1 MVIAP
6 FNDAETLIALLDEY
20 GDELAAIIV
29 EPLQRIVPP
38 TPGFLE
44 LLRAECSKRSIV
56 LIFDEIVTGF
66 RLAYGGAQEAY
77 GVIPDI
83 CTLGKV
89 IGGGFALAAIAASAN
104 IMIKTME
111 ILKRE
116 DNYTKLTTTGR
127 ALMVMFEE
135 ALGKQGIAH
144 QIVGEPALFDVV
156 FCDKP
161 VNDYRSW
168 QQGDKTKSARFNAS
182 LRESGI
188 FKSPGK
194 MYPSLAITDDDLE
207 TTRAAIMK
215 AAAELA

>member
-1 MVIAP
+1 MSHFDKDIVGA
-6 FNDAETLIALLDEY
+6 DRWLMQLGTLS
-20 GDELAAIIV
+20 GN
-29 EPLQRIVPP
+29 P
-38 TPGFLE
+38 
-44 LLRAECSKRSIV
+44 
-56 LIFDEIVTGF
+56 
-66 RLAYGGAQEAY
+66 
-77 GVIPDI
+77 
-83 CTLGKV
+83 
-89 IGGGFALAAIAASAN
+89 IAAAAG
-104 IMIKTME
+104 IKTME

-116 DNYTKLTTTGR
+116 DNYTKLTT
-127 ALMVMFEE
+127 VMFEE

-144 QIVGEPALFDVV
+144 QIVGEPVLFDVV

-161 VNDYRSW
+161 VTDYRSW

>member
-1 MVIAP
+1 VYAT
-6 FNDAETLIALLDEY
+6 ADEY

-38 TPGFLE
+38 APGFLE
-44 LLRAECSKRSIV
+44 LLRVECSKRSIL

-77 GVIPDI
+77 NVIPDI

-89 IGGGFALAAIAASAN
+89 IGGGFALAAIAASSDIMSHFDKN
-104 IMIKTME
+104 IVGADRWLMQLGTLSGK
-111 ILKRE
+111 
-116 DNYTKLTTTGR
+116 R